1 MRVLAKT
8 LLVTAA
14 IWLLPSSASAAI
26 VAGDPNGNTCPGSN
40 QDIGNNTYTVNDALS
55 CFFDDSNDDKNIQ
68 GTDEEAESFE
78 AFLPGDGWEGCNCG
92 EFFDGQGTQSGSFDF
107 TALAL
112 ANGWGTI
119 AVGLKDGAFPFWA
132 IFVMPVG
139 DFASLWSMTG
149 GSLSHM
155 VVYGLDTT
163 STGPGTGT
171 GPGAEPV
178 IPEPA
183 SLLLLGTGLGAVAA
197 RARKAFKNRPT
208 A

>member
-1 MRVLAKT
+1 MKLFART

-14 IWLLPSSASAAI
+14 VWLLPGTAFAAI
-26 VAGDPNGNTCPGSN
+26 VNVAGNTCPDPAGPVV
-40 QDIGNNTYTVNDALS
+40 GTNTYTVNDALS
-55 CFFDDSNDDKNIQ
+55 CVYESEPPPAGENNVT
-68 GTDEEAESFE
+68 GTDAEATLYLG
-78 AFLPGDGWEGCNCG
+78 AGWEGG
-92 EFFDGQGTQSGSFDF
+92 GQNDTQAGATSGSFDF
-107 TALAL
+107 TTLA
-112 ANGWGTI
+112 ASEGWGQI
-119 AVGLKDGAFPFWA
+119 AVALKDGAFPFWA

-149 GSLSHM
+149 GSLSHFAI
-155 VVYGLDTT
+155 YGMDTT
-163 STGPGTGT
+163 TTGPGTGT

-197 RARKAFKNRPT
+197 RARRAFKNRPT